1 MVAHLSATGLSLP
14 IIKSASLYA
23 ASSAHVSAVSAL
35 RGGGPIQGS
44 VHAPGPC
51 DVVQDRGALCA
62 ESKHGRFGS
71 ATPTRDTTSML
82 AHVSSTKESP
92 NLLRDAAR
100 GGACAP
106 STPLGLLA
114 SRPRGGAPSQEDTE
128 SRSPSP
134 DFRTPR
140 SMTGPPSGHAAMMRG
155 CVDVT
160 PMASPG
166 TARGEG
172 QRRALRG
179 EGTGRNVA
187 VAPRGMDEG
196 RERALQAIR
205 DEVRSAPCASCG
217 RVRAG
222 RARARPAAR
231 SRGQR
236 AGRGVLACQ
245 APAQHPPRP
254 CPVRGAG
261 GAHALPGGAPRAARR
276 ARLTAA
282 RVRRRCGPTAA
293 WRRMTILCGSRRAWA
308 GAGTARRASPSP
320 APAWMREGAGSGG
333 RARAR
338 RTQGR
343 GQRGWLHRKLA
354 ATRECSRVLSSVCVG
369 V

>member
-245 APAQHPPRP
+245 APAQHPPAPLPRARRGRSARP
-254 CPVRGAG
+254 AWRGSPRGAAREADRGAG
-261 GAHALPGGAPRAARR
+261 AAQVRANGGVATDDHLVRLKASMGRRGDRAPRQ
-276 ARLTAA
+276 
-282 RVRRRCGPTAA
+282 PK
-293 WRRMTILCGSRRAWA
+293 
-308 GAGTARRASPSP
+308 P
-320 APAWMREGAGSGG
+320 
-333 RARAR
+333 
-338 RTQGR
+338 
-343 GQRGWLHRKLA
+343 
-354 ATRECSRVLSSVCVG
+354 CSRVDA
-369 V
+369 

>member
-196 RERALQAIR
+196 RERALQAIPR
-205 DEVRSAPCASCG
+205 RGAIRPVREL
-217 RVRAG
+217 RAG
-222 RARARPAAR
+222 AGGTGTGAPRRALARAASRQGRPRVPSPRAAPPAPLPRARRGRSARPAWRGLPAR
-231 SRGQR
+231 
-236 AGRGVLACQ
+236 
-245 APAQHPPRP
+245 
-254 CPVRGAG
+254 RGA
-261 GAHALPGGAPRAARR
+261 
-276 ARLTAA
+276 
-282 RVRRRCGPTAA
+282 
-293 WRRMTILCGSRRAWA
+293 
-308 GAGTARRASPSP
+308 
-320 APAWMREGAGSGG
+320 
-333 RARAR
+333 
-338 RTQGR
+338 R
-343 GQRGWLHRKLA
+343 G
-354 ATRECSRVLSSVCVG
+354 
-369 V
+369 